1 MGSQKQLGEN
11 IKKIREKVGKTQ
23 EELSYLT
30 DIHVSYLS
38 RIERGVVNPT
48 FEILEKIAKALKVKI
63 ADFSPS

>member
-38 RIERGVVNPT
+38 RIER
-48 FEILEKIAKALKVKI
+48 
-63 ADFSPS
+63 